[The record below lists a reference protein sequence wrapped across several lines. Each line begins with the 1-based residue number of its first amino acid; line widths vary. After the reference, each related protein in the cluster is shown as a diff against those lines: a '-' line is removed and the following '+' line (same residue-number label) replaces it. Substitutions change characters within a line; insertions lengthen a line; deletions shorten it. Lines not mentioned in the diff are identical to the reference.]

1 MYKNIKSCVKF
12 ANKTSDF
19 FYILHGVR
27 QGENL
32 SPLLFC
38 LFLNDLE
45 DFLQANDCSGINFNV
60 QHGDILT
67 YLKALILLYADDTV
81 IFATDPT
88 SFQRN
93 LNIFFEYTRMWRL
106 SINYS
111 KTKVMIFGFRNVN
124 NFSFRLDGNILA
136 ITDCFKYLGVY
147 FSKARTFYKAR
158 KHSYDQ
164 ARKAMHLLLK
174 RVCTFN
180 LPLDL
185 QLKVFDHTVV
195 PILLYG
201 SEVWGFENTDIIEK
215 LHNEF
220 LRKITHLR
228 KSKPIYMLQAELGRY
243 TLTINIKLRMLNY

>member
-1 MYKNIKSCVKF
+1 M
-12 ANKTSDF
+12 
-19 FYILHGVR
+19 
-27 QGENL
+27 
-32 SPLLFC
+32 
-38 LFLNDLE
+38 
-45 DFLQANDCSGINFNV
+45 
-60 QHGDILT
+60 
-67 YLKALILLYADDTV
+67 

-124 NFSFRLDGNILA
+124 NFSFCLDGNILA

-147 FSKARTFYKAR
+147 FSKVRTFYKAR

-174 RVCTFN
+174 RICTFN
-180 LPLDL
+180 LPLDH
-185 QLKVFDHTVV
+185 QLKIFYHTVV

-201 SEVWGFENTDIIEK
+201 SEVWGV
-215 LHNEF
+215 
-220 LRKITHLR
+220 
-228 KSKPIYMLQAELGRY
+228 
-243 TLTINIKLRMLNY
+243 